1 MKISHNNFL
10 KLSFDLAKINLGKTN
25 SNPSVGCV
33 VVKNGVVISSG
44 YTSLNGRPHAEHN
57 ALNKKIDFKNADI
70 YVTMEPCTHYGKTPP
85 CINLILKKKIK
96 RVFFSSYDADERTS
110 KKIFSKLSHKKIKI
124 FKKEIKEFKNFYQS
138 YFINKY
144 NNIPHLDGKIAISKD
159 FYTINKRSKW
169 ITNELSRKRAHLIR
183 SEYDSIISTSKSI
196 NLDNSILN
204 CRLKGFDRDKPNLI
218 IIDLNLRIKKNL
230 DLFKNLKKRKI
241 LIVTFKKNQKKIN
254 YFIKKGIKVMFVS
267 SLKTKENFL
276 LLFKRLKQLGYNR
289 ILVESGLVFLNEL
302 MKNKLIHNLY
312 IFQSSK
318 KLGKR
323 GKNNDSNKAL
333 RDLKKIK
340 NISVNLDGDKLYKLK
355 LKNV

>member
-138 YFINKY
+138 YFINK
-144 NNIPHLDGKIAISKD
+144 
-159 FYTINKRSKW
+159 
-169 ITNELSRKRAHLIR
+169 LI
-183 SEYDSIISTSKSI
+183 
-196 NLDNSILN
+196 SIL
-204 CRLKGFDRDKPNLI
+204 
-218 IIDLNLRIKKNL
+218 
-230 DLFKNLKKRKI
+230 
-241 LIVTFKKNQKKIN
+241 
-254 YFIKKGIKVMFVS
+254 
-267 SLKTKENFL
+267 
-276 LLFKRLKQLGYNR
+276 
-289 ILVESGLVFLNEL
+289 
-302 MKNKLIHNLY
+302 
-312 IFQSSK
+312 
-318 KLGKR
+318 
-323 GKNNDSNKAL
+323 
-333 RDLKKIK
+333 
-340 NISVNLDGDKLYKLK
+340 
-355 LKNV
+355 